1 MKKFLLGTVVG
12 VAVVS
17 IGGVGAS
24 AVPNLP
30 AAAPAAVTCFASST
44 GAIGVTGPQGATGA
58 TGPQGDTGAVIINGA
73 PRSVHVRGD
82 APNCGD
88 LAGVC
93 LTRVDAGNPGVAG
106 PPGATGPQGETGIG
120 IIPGA
125 PRSVHVRGIFD
136 PCAGIPSLCL
146 YGLRGPD
153 GATGPI
159 GATGPQGDTGAVLIN
174 GAPRRAHAR
183 PAGIG
188 SQLSGQDVTL
198 ANCELP
204 ETGGSGTSF
213 LPYAL
218 LLVAVGGVVAMV
230 ADRRRRPSN
239 V

>member
-44 GAIGVTGPQGATGA
+44 GAVGVTGPQGATGA
-58 TGPQGDTGAVIINGA
+58 TGPQGNTGLSVGA
-73 PRSVHVRGD
+73 PRSVHVR
-82 APNCGD
+82 APTPDCGD

-93 LTRVDAGNPGVAG
+93 LTRVDPGASGVAG
-106 PPGATGPQGETGIG
+106 PPGATGPQGETGFS
-120 IIPGA
+120 PGA
-125 PRSVHVRGIFD
+125 PRSVHVRGISD
-136 PCAGIPSLCL
+136 PCAGIPSVCL

-159 GATGPQGDTGAVLIN
+159 GDTGVQGATGASIGGPGP
-174 GAPRRAHAR
+174 PRRAHAR

>member
-44 GAIGVTGPQGATGA
+44 GAVGVTGPQGATGA
-58 TGPQGDTGAVIINGA
+58 TGPQGNTGLSLGA
-73 PRSVHVRGD
+73 PRSVHVRGVTPD
-82 APNCGD
+82 CGD

-93 LTRVDAGNPGVAG
+93 LTRVDPGASGVAG
-106 PPGATGPQGETGIG
+106 PPGATGPQGETGFS
-120 IIPGA
+120 PGA
-125 PRSVHVRGIFD
+125 PRSVHVRGISD
-136 PCAGIPSLCL
+136 PCAGIPSVCL

-159 GATGPQGDTGAVLIN
+159 GDTGVQGATGASIGGPGPA
-174 GAPRRAHAR
+174 RRVHAR